1 MVLLAAAVGDDR
13 LKLAD
18 LDAGVGGDLLGYDA
32 GPTSAGPGDVPVA
45 GGGDGVRHQHC
56 HGHRELGEHRWP
68 HSSMPA
74 PLREVPHAVDVAPE
88 SDRQNIDRVGRVVDA
103 VHHPIGT
110 QGAAV
115 RPAPTTVVMNSAEV
129 VEHHAGADTVVVVA
143 KDLKHDS
150 SECCLDLGPDVF

>member
-1 MVLLAAAVGDDR
+1 VRAA
-13 LKLAD
+13 
-18 LDAGVGGDLLGYDA
+18 DAAGEEDAHAWGVDEA
-32 GPTSAGPGDVPVA
+32 PTSIAMA
-45 GGGDGVRHQHC
+45 T
-56 HGHRELGEHRWP
+56 ESWGEHRWP

-74 PLREVPHAVDVAPE
+74 PLRELPHAVDVAPE

-115 RPAPTTVVMNSAEV
+115 RPAPTTVVMNPAEV

-143 KDLKHDS
+143 KELKHDS